1 MNIKIY
7 TIENIED
14 LKRTALEEFN
24 NGWWGMITTV
34 NLFDELK
41 NGCDADN
48 VINGI
53 DKLFSMNILIDDAFV
68 ESYGGQCAFV
78 DKDICH
84 QLLQFKVIPIEAYE
98 RMMGF

>member
-14 LKRTALEEFN
+14 LKRIALEEFN
-24 NGWWGMITTV
+24 NGWWGMITTA

-41 NGCDADN
+41 NDCN
-48 VINGI
+48 VDDTINGI
-53 DKLFSMNILIDDAFV
+53 NKLFAINVLIDDVFV
-68 ESYGGQCAFV
+68 ESYGGQCVFV

-84 QLLQFKVIPIEAYE
+84 QVLQLKAIPIEIYMQ
-98 RMMGF
+98 MMGF